1 MGVVIFRRAK
11 SHAAAFHLSL
21 YALCAGVFLATHVGL
36 EQVAASLVTS
46 AALPALAR
54 PKFNAEAERLH
65 RGRSRVRRR
74 GLIRVGLSAQGA
86 DVDADAAGAPRCK
99 EVDESR
105 ATVIVCQGSSC
116 LGRCVGNFDPMDS
129 FKELA
134 SEDDSIA
141 LEEVV
146 CMNMCKRGPN
156 ARLVV
161 GGEVVT
167 ITDQMSELEERRKA
181 FQGLSNHQRVVR
193 VWKLLQGFL
202 DRSLQGSLHGPPP
215 K

>member
-1 MGVVIFRRAK
+1 MALVTFRPVKMHTATFRV
-11 SHAAAFHLSL
+11 SL
-21 YALCAGVFLATHVGL
+21 YALCASVFLARQICL
-36 EQVAASLVTS
+36 EQIAVSPFAS
-46 AALPALAR
+46 AALQALV
-54 PKFNAEAERLH
+54 PKLSTDAARLH
-65 RGRSRVRRR
+65 RGQGRMRRR
-74 GLIRVGLSAQGA
+74 GLIRVGLAAQA
-86 DVDADAAGAPRCK
+86 VDVDDDSS
-99 EVDESR
+99 EVSQGDESR
-105 ATVIVCQGSSC
+105 AKVIVCQGSSC

-134 SEDDSIA
+134 SEDDSIV

-167 ITDQMSELEERRKA
+167 ITDHMNELEERRKA

-202 DRSLQGSLHGPPP
+202 DHSLKGSLHGPPP